1 MARPMKN
8 RVDYFPHVT
17 RTGKTIA
24 ILEARWG
31 NDGYAF
37 WFKTL
42 ELLGGSEGFFY
53 DCNKPSDWEYLLSK
67 TRVTEDV
74 ANAILKKLAEIDA
87 IDAALWSEGIIWSDN
102 FAGNLGPVFDKRK
115 TTPPTKP
122 EFPGRK
128 PSPSEVS
135 APITDENVAA
145 GEFPVPEIDKVK
157 DSKVKDKRKKT
168 TTSLPSGE
176 PSPETES
183 ETGVEAVAEIGAENE
198 TEAEIETEAR
208 SEAKPESAA
217 EGVAAAGA
225 DASKTISLDPT
236 DSAENPAAP
245 DFAAVA
251 RLVSRY
257 ICPVTS
263 RIEAD
268 TLREW
273 SETLPQRWIVEAVR
287 QAALSK
293 ARSVKYVDKI
303 LQSWRSRYRPEE
315 SPWLAEGRRN
325 RASPAKQS
333 FAMRRLAQLA
343 QEAAGDEAF

>member
-87 IDAALWSEGIIWSDN
+87 IDAALWGEGIIWSDN

-122 EFPGRK
+122 EFPARK
-128 PSPSEVS
+128 PAPSEVS
-135 APITDENVAA
+135 APITDENVAS

-168 TTSLPSGE
+168 TTSLPSCE

-183 ETGVEAVAEIGAENE
+183 ETGAEAVADVVVEVEG
-198 TEAEIETEAR
+198 
-208 SEAKPESAA
+208 EAKP
-217 EGVAAAGA
+217 
-225 DASKTISLDPT
+225 ASKTEGVTDEAAAVSDNIFPDPT
-236 DSAENPAAP
+236 DSAENPAV
-245 DFAAVA
+245 DFAAVV
-251 RLVSRY
+251 RLISRH
-257 ICPVTS
+257 ICPVSS

-273 SETLPQRWIVEAVR
+273 SETLPQRWIVEAIR

-303 LQSWRSRYRPEE
+303 LQSWRSRYQPDE
-315 SPWLAEGRRN
+315 SPWLAERSRS
-325 RASPAKQS
+325 RAGPANQS

-343 QEAAGDEAF
+343 REAAGDEAF

>member
-87 IDAALWSEGIIWSDN
+87 IDAALWGEGIIWSDN

-122 EFPGRK
+122 EFPARK
-128 PSPSEVS
+128 PAPSEVS
-135 APITDENVAA
+135 APITDENVAS

-183 ETGVEAVAEIGAENE
+183 EAVADVVVEIKP
-198 TEAEIETEAR
+198 
-208 SEAKPESAA
+208 EAKPEPAA
-217 EGVAAAGA
+217 EGAAAAGA

-236 DSAENPAAP
+236 DSAEFPA
-245 DFAAVA
+245 DRNFAAVA